1 MINTIIALL
10 VEKGFFTE
18 AEGESLANKIREG
31 TLPADYRSAAR
42 QVKAWLAE
50 VEKGQ

>member
-1 MINTIIALL
+1 MINTIIAIL

-18 AEGESLANKIREG
+18 AEGEALADKVRNG
-31 TLPADYRSAAR
+31 TLPADYKSAAR
-42 QVKAWLAE
+42 QVKAWLEE